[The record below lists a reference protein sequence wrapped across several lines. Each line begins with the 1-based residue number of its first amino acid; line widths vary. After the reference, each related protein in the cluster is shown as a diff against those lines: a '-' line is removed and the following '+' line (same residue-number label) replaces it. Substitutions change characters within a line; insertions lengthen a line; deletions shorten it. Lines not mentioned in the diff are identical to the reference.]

1 MNNKTKKEIW
11 EELQGYKKQV
21 QQYENFWEVRIIDE
35 YEKQLK
41 RIHKILKIATVILLM
56 ITSFLVGLM
65 W

>member
-11 EELQGYKKQV
+11 EELQMCKKQIK
-21 QQYENFWEVRIIDE
+21 QYGDFWEVRIIDE

-41 RIHKILKIATVILLM
+41 RIHKILKIAIVILLM

>member
-11 EELQGYKKQV
+11 EELQMCKKQIK
-21 QQYENFWEVRIIDE
+21 QYGDFWEVRVIDE

-41 RIHKILKIATVILLM
+41 KIHKILKIGIVILL
-56 ITSFLVGLM
+56 IATAFLVGLM